1 MRAIALLAVAAFFS
15 LPAAAQEIDV
25 SFSNDAIRGIFAT
38 PIQEH
43 LRVDGGWLYNSDT
56 GDDITLGLT
65 YTGSSKIQSEA
76 LTWGVG
82 GRVAY
87 VDGDANRGDGF
98 AFAPGGWFRWVLS
111 RWNRFSIS
119 RDIWWAPRFPAPSDP
134 DDYTD
139 MSIRAAYSIT
149 KQLDVYVGARYV
161 KSEMDNRPSLYLDNG
176 MNLGL
181 VFRF

>member
-1 MRAIALLAVAAFFS
+1 MRAIALLALAALFSVPAVAH
-15 LPAAAQEIDV
+15 EVDV
-25 SFSNDAIRGIFAT
+25 SFSDDAIRGVFAT

-56 GDDITLGLT
+56 GDGITLGLT
-65 YTGSSKIQSEA
+65 YTGSSKIESEGFN
-76 LTWGVG
+76 WGLG

-119 RDIWWAPRFPAPSDP
+119 GDIWWAPSFMVTSDL

-139 MSIRAAYSIT
+139 MSIRAAYSVT
-149 KQLDVYVGARYV
+149 KQLDLYVGARYV